1 MQQDNITSTKDRF
14 LGPLQSHKNL
24 QTKISSRSLEQ
35 IVPSGSSRFM
45 SLSCRTKESDDGH
58 SADCSL
64 HSAKSFFRTFQG
76 CLLCSPETGER
87 RNALWF
93 VSRAFSLE
101 GHPIGC
107 KGFGPSETNINLE
120 EHQAQAPTVQL

>member
-14 LGPLQSHKNL
+14 LDPLQSYKTL

-35 IVPSGSSRFM
+35 TVPSGSSRFM
-45 SLSCRTKESDDGH
+45 SPDGGH

-64 HSAKSFFRTFQG
+64 YSAKSFFRTFQG
-76 CLLCSPETGER
+76 CLLWSPETGER
-87 RNALWF
+87 RNALWS

-107 KGFGPSETNINLE
+107 KGFGPTETNINLE

>member
-24 QTKISSRSLEQ
+24 QAKISSRSLEQ
-35 IVPSGSSRFM
+35 IVPSGSSRFT
-45 SLSCRTKESDDGH
+45 SLFCRTKESDDGH

-120 EHQAQAPTVQL
+120 EHQAQAPTAQL

>member
-35 IVPSGSSRFM
+35 IVPSGSSCCM
-45 SLSCRTKESDDGH
+45 SLFCRTKESDDGH

-101 GHPIGC
+101 GDPIGC

-120 EHQAQAPTVQL
+120 EHQAQAPTAQL